1 MEVENV
7 DRFLLAN
14 ENKFPDYEIPI
25 HRLIDLSPEKEAL
38 LENTNFF
45 RPGRIWL
52 ASFFLGIVGLDR
64 FLIGDWG
71 KGICKL
77 LTGGGLGIWLI
88 IDWFLIM
95 GVVKRK
101 NMEKLE
107 KIVKP

>member
-1 MEVENV
+1 MEVEKV

-25 HRLIDLSPEKEAL
+25 HHLIDLPPEKEAL

-95 GVVKRK
+95 GVAKRK